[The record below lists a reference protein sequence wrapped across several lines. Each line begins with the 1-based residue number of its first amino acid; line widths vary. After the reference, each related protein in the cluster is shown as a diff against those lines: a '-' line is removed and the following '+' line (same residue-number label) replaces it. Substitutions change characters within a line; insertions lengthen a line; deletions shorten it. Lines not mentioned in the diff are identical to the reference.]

1 MCCMAL
7 TVRLSDE
14 EQEVLA
20 SFAERSGVS
29 QNEVMRAAL
38 REFVQRQTHAELL
51 TSVMEEELPKFA
63 EALERLGQ

>member
-7 TVRLSDE
+7 TVRLSNE

-51 TSVMEEELPKFA
+51 TSVMDAELPKFA

>member
-7 TVRLSDE
+7 TVRLSNE

-20 SFAERSGVS
+20 SFDERSGVS